1 MTALRTVR
9 RLARALADRRGGT
22 AVFFA
27 LATPVLITI
36 VCGAIDL
43 VSVNGDKGRTQ
54 DVADA
59 AALMAAKQ
67 LGVADVTGVKARV
80 KDFVDE
86 GLAPLKSRFSYSV
99 STVPTS
105 DRKGVTVTV
114 QGRRLS
120 FFANLLPPGGWKI
133 RAEATASAM
142 GQVPLCVLSSGS
154 ADALQLDNESKITAN
169 HCMVHGNADIAV
181 NNTAWLQAGMVQAAG
196 LATGRISP
204 APQAGAPPI
213 DDPFTAMNLNP
224 PKTLQSV
231 TAPLNG
237 LLGGVTNLLCNPV
250 DLLFT
255 VGVQV
260 LQPGVHCGR
269 YRARKNAT
277 VKLMPGEHYFLNGR
291 LELTENATLLG
302 DDVALIFDDSSEFR
316 FADSSVINLS
326 GRKSGSFAGF
336 VLATTRKNTGD
347 FEISSDNARQLLGAI
362 YIPSATLH
370 VTGKGNKVADQ
381 SAWTVVIAKSIKMTG
396 SPDLVINAN
405 YAGSSVPVPTGV
417 GPSTV
422 QVALV
427 H

>member
-1 MTALRTVR
+1 
-9 RLARALADRRGGT
+9 
-22 AVFFA
+22 VFFA

-36 VCGAIDL
+36 ACGAIDL
-43 VSVNGDKGRTQ
+43 VSVNSDRGRTQ

-67 LGVADVTGVKARV
+67 LGVADVAGVQARV
-80 KDFVDE
+80 QDYVDN
-86 GLAPLKSRFSYSV
+86 GLAPLKNRFSYSV
-99 STVPTS
+99 TTTPTG
-105 DRKGVTVTV
+105 DKKGVTVSI

-133 RAEATASAM
+133 AAAATATAM
-142 GQVPLCVLSSGS
+142 GQVPLCVLSSGAS
-154 ADALQLDNESKITAN
+154 DTLQLGNQAKITASQ
-169 HCMVHGNADIAV
+169 CMVHGNADIAV
-181 NNTAWLQAGMVQAAG
+181 NDTAWLQAGMVQAAG

-204 APQAGAPPI
+204 APQSGAPPI

-224 PKTLQSV
+224 PKTLQNV

-237 LLGGVTNLLCNPV
+237 VLGGVTNVLCNPV
-250 DLLFT
+250 DVLFT

-269 YRARKNAT
+269 YRARQSAT
-277 VKLMPGEHYFLNGR
+277 LKLMPGEHYFLNGS
-291 LELTENATLLG
+291 LELTENATLQG
-302 DDVALIFDDSSEFR
+302 DDVALIFDDTSEFR
-316 FADSSVINLS
+316 FADSSVINLA
-326 GRKSGSFAGF
+326 GRKSGTFAGF

-370 VTGKGNKVADQ
+370 VTGLGNRVADQ
-381 SAWTVVIAKSIKMTG
+381 SAWTVVIAKAIKMTG
-396 SPDLVINAN
+396 STNLVINAN
-405 YAGSSVPVPTGV
+405 YGASSVPVPTGV